1 MAIPTELRDE
11 LLACVRRFRA
21 SQGEKKLLSGTLFVE
36 LEDEACEL
44 GDAMMAAM
52 LEAAL
57 AEQAAQSSVEETACC
72 PRCQRPG
79 QRKAEPEPRLLQTRR
94 GDVSWNEPSYYC
106 RHCRQAFFPS
116 VPRAGH

>member
-1 MAIPTELRDE
+1 MAIPVKLREELV
-11 LLACVRRFRA
+11 ACVRRFRA
-21 SQGEKKLLSGTLFVE
+21 EQGEKKLLSGTLFVE

-57 AEQAAQSSVEETACC
+57 AEQATQSSAEETACC

-79 QRKAEPEPRLLQTRR
+79 KREAEPEPRLVQTRR
-94 GDVSWNEPSYYC
+94 GEVSWNEPSYYC
-106 RHCRQAFFPS
+106 RRCRQAFFPS
-116 VPRAGH
+116 EPRAGR